1 MNLLLHEENQ
11 PQFINEVSLRM
22 KKLLSMKWLSLMC
35 QRYNIREHRKESLD
49 EKEKKQRKK
58 ESRKLSPPFI
68 SMLKYFVY
76 HAPKIYVCN
85 SSKGSTF
92 ILS

>member
-11 PQFINEVSLRM
+11 PQFINEVSLRL

-49 EKEKKQRKK
+49 EKEKNKGKK
-58 ESRKLSPPFI
+58 NQGNYPLH
-68 SMLKYFVY
+68 LL
-76 HAPKIYVCN
+76 VC
-85 SSKGSTF
+85 
-92 ILS
+92 